1 LTGHHTVD
9 GDARASQQQA
19 VTAIFGGTFDPIHNA
34 HLAVARAAAD
44 RFGLRRI
51 LFVPAANPPHK
62 AASAMAPFEDRLR
75 MVELACESDP
85 RFEASRIE
93 EGPGPSYSITTVEK
107 LLEAGAGPL
116 CFLIGADAFAD
127 IRLWHRWE
135 DLVRLTEFIVV
146 TRPEASYAV
155 PPGARVQELSGLD
168 LRISS
173 SDVRDHLAESDS
185 SIPLPAAVLAYIRR
199 HDLYRSQTI

>member
-1 LTGHHTVD
+1 LSDHRTVE
-9 GDARASQQQA
+9 A

-44 RFGLRRI
+44 RFGLRCI

-62 AASAMAPFEDRLR
+62 AASAMAPFEDRVR
-75 MVELACESDP
+75 MVQLACASDA
-85 RFEASRIE
+85 RFEVCRIE
-93 EGPGPSYSITTVEK
+93 EGPDPSYSITTVEK

-146 TRPEASYAV
+146 TRPEAQYEI
-155 PPGARVQELSGLD
+155 PPGARVRELSGLD
-168 LRISS
+168 LRVSS
-173 SDVRDHLAESDS
+173 SEVRDRLWECDS
-185 SIPLPAAVLAYIRR
+185 SIPVPPAVLAYIRER
-199 HDLYRSQTI
+199 ELYR